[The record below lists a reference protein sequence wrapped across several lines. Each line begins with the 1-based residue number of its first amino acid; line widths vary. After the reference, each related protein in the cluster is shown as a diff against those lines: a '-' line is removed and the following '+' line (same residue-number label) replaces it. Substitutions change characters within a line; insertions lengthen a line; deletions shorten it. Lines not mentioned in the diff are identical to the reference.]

1 MLMNPDFIILQALN
15 GLTIAAI
22 YVLLA
27 SGLTIVL
34 GLQNIV
40 NVAHGVF
47 YMLGAYFSLTV
58 VTSLGLNFWI
68 SLPVAFAATAALGA
82 LLEILGIRS
91 LIRWK
96 RPHYHPMILTLGIAM
111 GGSEVVKMIWGAI
124 PQMAETPAILQGV
137 MTVGPVVYPKYW
149 MFVIVVTAVVMIGLW
164 LFFNRTGL
172 GVMVRAVAMDN
183 ETAQAMGTN
192 APRLN
197 TWVFAFGTGLAGVAG
212 VLAAPI
218 LSVDPN
224 MGMELLL
231 ILFVVIILGG
241 LGSLWGT
248 VVSAMVIGMLLAFGT
263 AVFSGMV
270 AKLLVFFVMI
280 IVLVIRPYGLFA
292 TGAAVE

>member
-1 MLMNPDFIILQALN
+1 MLLNPTFVILQVLN

-27 SGLTIVL
+27 SGLTIIL

-47 YMLGAYFSLTV
+47 YMLGAYMALTV
-58 VTSLGLNFWI
+58 INGLGLNFWV
-68 SLPVAFAATAALGA
+68 SLPVAFAATAVLGA

-91 LIRWK
+91 LIQWK
-96 RPHYHPMILTLGIAM
+96 RPHHHPMILTLGIAL
-111 GGSEVVKMIWGAI
+111 GGGEVVKMIWGAV
-124 PQMAETPAILQGV
+124 PRMAETPKILQGV
-137 MTVGPVVYPKYW
+137 MIMGPVVYPKYW
-149 MFVIVVTAVVMIGLW
+149 MFVIVIAAVFMIGLW

-172 GVMVRAVAMDN
+172 GVMVRAVAMNN
-183 ETAQAMGTN
+183 EMAQAMGTN

-218 LSVDPN
+218 LSVDSN

-241 LGSLWGT
+241 LGSLWGM
-248 VVSAMVIGMLLAFGT
+248 VVSAVAIGLLIAFGT
-263 AVFSGMV
+263 AIFSGMV
-270 AKLLVFFVMI
+270 AKLLVFAAMI
-280 IVLVIRPYGLFA
+280 AVLIIKPYGLFG

>member
-1 MLMNPDFIILQALN
+1 MNLNFIILQALN

-58 VTSLGLNFWI
+58 VTKLGLDFWV
-68 SLPVAFAATAALGA
+68 SLPVAFAATAVLGA

-96 RPHYHPMILTLGIAM
+96 RSNHHPMILTMGIAL
-111 GGSEVVKMIWGAI
+111 GGGEVVKMIWGAI
-124 PQMAETPAILQGV
+124 PQMAEAPKIFQGV
-137 MTVGPVVYPKYW
+137 MAVGPVSYPKYW
-149 MFVIVVTAVVMIGLW
+149 MLVICVTAVVMIGLW
-164 LFFNRTGL
+164 LFFSRTGL
-172 GVMVRAVAMDN
+172 GIMVRAVAMNN
-183 ETAQAMGTN
+183 EMAQAMGTN

-218 LSVDPN
+218 LSIDPN

-248 VVSAMVIGMLLAFGT
+248 VVSAVAIGMVIAFGT
-263 AVFSGMV
+263 AAFSGMV
-270 AKLLVFFVMI
+270 AKLMVFGAMI
-280 IVLVIRPYGLFA
+280 VVLIIKPYGLFA

>member
-1 MLMNPDFIILQALN
+1 MLMNLDFIILQVLN

-27 SGLTIVL
+27 SGLTVVL
-34 GLQNIV
+34 GMQEIV

-58 VTSLGLNFWI
+58 VAGLGFDFWT
-68 SLPVAFAATAALGA
+68 SLPVAFAATTALGA
-82 LLEILGIRS
+82 ILEILGIRS

-96 RPHYHPMILTLGIAM
+96 RPHYHPMILTLGVAI
-111 GGSEVVKMIWGAI
+111 GGAEVVKIIWGAV
-124 PQMAETPAILQGV
+124 PQMAETPKIFQGV
-137 MTVGPVVYPKYW
+137 MAVGPVVYPKYW
-149 MFVIVVTAVVMIGLW
+149 MFVVVVTALVMVGLW

-172 GVMVRAVAMDN
+172 GVKVRAVAMNN
-183 ETAQAMGTN
+183 EMAQAMGTN

-248 VVSAMVIGMLLAFGT
+248 VVSAVIIGMILAFGT
-263 AVFSGMV
+263 AVFSGMA
-270 AKLLVFFVMI
+270 AKLLVFAAMT
-280 IVLVIRPYGLFA
+280 IVLIIRPHGLFA
-292 TGAAVE
+292 AGAAVE

>member
-1 MLMNPDFIILQALN
+1 MNLNFIILQALN

-40 NVAHGVF
+40 NAAHGVF

-58 VTSLGLNFWI
+58 VTRLGLDFWV
-68 SLPVAFAATAALGA
+68 SLPVAFAATALLGA

-91 LIRWK
+91 LVRWK
-96 RPHYHPMILTLGIAM
+96 RSNHHPMILTLGIAL
-111 GGSEVVKMIWGAI
+111 GAGEVVKMIWGAI
-124 PQMAETPAILQGV
+124 PRMAEIPIILQGV
-137 MTVGPVVYPKYW
+137 MAVGPVSYPKYW
-149 MFVIVVTAVVMIGLW
+149 MLVIGVTVLVMIGLW

-172 GVMVRAVAMDN
+172 GILVRAVAMNN
-183 ETAQAMGTN
+183 EMAQAMGTN

-218 LSVDPN
+218 LSVDPH

-248 VVSAMVIGMLLAFGT
+248 VISAVAIGIVIAFGT
-263 AVFSGMV
+263 AAFSGMV
-270 AKLLVFFVMI
+270 AKLMVFGAMI
-280 IVLVIRPYGLFA
+280 VVLIIKPYGLFA